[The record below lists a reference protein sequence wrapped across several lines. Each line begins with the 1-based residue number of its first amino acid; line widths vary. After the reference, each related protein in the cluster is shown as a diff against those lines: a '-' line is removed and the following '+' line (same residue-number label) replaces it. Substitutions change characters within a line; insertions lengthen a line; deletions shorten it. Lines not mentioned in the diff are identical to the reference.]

1 MAYYNMT
8 INNKNNNQTIMWQ
21 KGNKTS
27 SNEDETS
34 VLQDGSKQKKEKGN
48 KKNRQP

>member
-21 KGNKTS
+21 KGNK
-27 SNEDETS
+27 
-34 VLQDGSKQKKEKGN
+34 
-48 KKNRQP
+48 KNRQP

>member
-21 KGNKTS
+21 KGNK
-27 SNEDETS
+27 
-34 VLQDGSKQKKEKGN
+34 
-48 KKNRQP
+48 KNRGSILKFV

>member
-21 KGNKTS
+21 KGNK
-27 SNEDETS
+27 
-34 VLQDGSKQKKEKGN
+34 KK
-48 KKNRQP
+48 RQP

>member
-21 KGNKTS
+21 KGNKKR
-27 SNEDETS
+27 EYETFS
-34 VLQDGSKQKKEKGN
+34 VK
-48 KKNRQP
+48 